1 MDNSVF
7 KISAKSLAR
16 SFYLLVLYMLPG
28 LLFAAGG
35 DNCPTSVKNLGD
47 VAQRLACEM
56 PSIDRFIIAIAYL
69 SGIGFGV
76 AAIFKFKQVKD
87 NPTQIPISTPFALL
101 AVSTMLVFL
110 PGVIKPVGATIFG
123 SGGTSESDTSGPDG
137 AGSQKLMPFY

>member
-1 MDNSVF
+1 M
-7 KISAKSLAR
+7 A
-16 SFYLLVLYMLPG
+16 SFYHKESKAKIAYRLFLTILLTPMV
-28 LLFAAGG
+28 FAATP
-35 DNCPTSVKNLGD
+35 DACPTSVRNLGD

-56 PSIDRFIIAIAYL
+56 PSIDRFIIAIAYI
-69 SGIGFGV
+69 SGVGFGV

-123 SGGTSESDTSGPDG
+123 AGGTDSSDTSGPSG
-137 AGSQKLMPFY
+137 TGSQQLMPFN